1 MIFPT
6 TVRSSFRLP
15 GLSRSGLRGVPP
27 NLQGRAAEALA
38 KLIGDRRQHVI
49 AEGVRPVPGTICRAM
64 QGYFPD
70 ALLRK
75 CRFSVGE
82 AGPLKLPAFRLSYG
96 SAVLVALGDV
106 VIFGSD
112 HAAHTDLKLWA
123 QALTHVMQ
131 YQRWGLDEYASRFVR
146 DRGAIEKEAA
156 ANALRFLAWS
166 RDRAALARA

>member
-6 TVRSSFRLP
+6 TVRPSFRLP
-15 GLSRSGLRGVPP
+15 GLTRSGLRGVPQ

-38 KLIGDRRQHVI
+38 KLIGDGRQHAI
-49 AEGVRPVPGTICRAM
+49 ADGVRPVPGAICRAM

-96 SAVLVALGDV
+96 SAAFITLGDV
-106 VIFGSD
+106 VIFGTD
-112 HAAHTDLKLWA
+112 RAAQTDLKLWA
-123 QALTHVMQ
+123 QALTYVMQ
-131 YQRWGLDEYASRFVR
+131 YQRWGLEDFASRYVR
-146 DRGAIEKEAA
+146 DRAAIEQEAA
-156 ANALRFLAWS
+156 ANATRFLAWS
-166 RDRAALARA
+166 REQASLART